1 MSSGKMNKKIKV
13 CHFSSVH
20 KDNDIRV
27 FAKECLTLAD
37 AGYDIT
43 LIACDGHQTS
53 ETINLIKI
61 KEEGGR
67 FKRIFLR
74 AYDVFRM
81 ALNVKADIY
90 HFHDPELLPYG
101 LIIKMTTH
109 AKVIYDSHECYPE
122 DLQNKEW
129 LPKYLRMPVA
139 KIYKFIEDVGAK
151 KFDTVVAAT
160 PYINKRFERVAKKIV
175 TVNNYP
181 RLHEFGSGLNEN
193 PGIKRDGICYVGA
206 ISAIRG
212 ILPFLDSLDKVDSAV
227 KVYVAGTFATEHIK
241 RQVFAHSSW
250 ARVEYFGQVNR
261 AEIKNIYE
269 KSFAGIVNFLRAP
282 NHEFSQP
289 NKLFEYMAAG
299 IPVIASDFQL
309 WKEIIEPTSC
319 GITVMPD
326 SASQIACAINKLYD
340 NKKLA
345 ESMGQAGRNAIVAKY
360 SWEREGKVLVDAYNE
375 LTAAP
380 I

>member
-1 MSSGKMNKKIKV
+1 MIKKYKV

-27 FAKECLTLAD
+27 YAKECLTLAG
-37 AGYDIT
+37 AGYDTT
-43 LIACDGHQTS
+43 LIACDGQQTS
-53 ETINLIKI
+53 ESVHLIKV

-74 AYDVFRM
+74 AYDVYRT
-81 ALNVKADIY
+81 ARNVKADIY

-101 LIIKMTTH
+101 LIIKIITR

-139 KIYKFIEDVGAK
+139 KIYKFIEDLGARN
-151 KFDTVVAAT
+151 FDMVVAAT
-160 PYINKRFERVAKKIV
+160 PYIYKRFEGVAKKIV

-181 RLHEFGSGLNEN
+181 RLQEFGSESDAK
-193 PGIKRDGICYVGA
+193 PSIKRDGVCYVGA
-206 ISAIRG
+206 ISEIRG
-212 ILPFLDSLDKVDSAV
+212 ILPFLDSLVNVDPDV
-227 KVYVAGTFATEHIK
+227 KVYVAGTFATENIK
-241 RQVFAHSSW
+241 KLVFTHPNW
-250 ARVEYFGQVNR
+250 VRVEYSGQVGR
-261 AEIKNIYE
+261 AEIRNIYE

-299 IPVIASDFQL
+299 MPVIASDFQL
-309 WKEIIEPTSC
+309 WKDIIEPTAC
-319 GITVMPD
+319 GITVKPD
-326 SASQIACAINKLYD
+326 SASEIANAINTLYTD
-340 NKKLA
+340 EKLA
-345 ESMGQAGRNAIVAKY
+345 KTMGRAGREAIVAKY
-360 SWEREGKVLVDAYNE
+360 SWEREGVVLVNAYNE
-375 LTAAP
+375 LTAA
-380 I
+380 IL

>member
-1 MSSGKMNKKIKV
+1 MNKKYKV

-20 KDNDIRV
+20 RDNDIRV
-27 FAKECLTLAD
+27 YAKECLTLAD
-37 AGYDIT
+37 AGYDTT
-43 LIACDGHQTS
+43 LIACDGKQKS
-53 ETINLIKI
+53 ESVHLIKV

-74 AYDVFRM
+74 AYDVYKM
-81 ALNVKADIY
+81 ARNVKADIY

-101 LIIKMTTH
+101 LIIKMTTR

-139 KIYKFIEDVGAK
+139 KIYKFIEDVGARR
-151 KFDTVVAAT
+151 FDMVVAAT
-160 PYINKRFERVAKKIV
+160 PYIYKRFEGVAKKIV

-181 RLHEFGSGLNEN
+181 RLQDFETESDTNTSINRVGV
-193 PGIKRDGICYVGA
+193 CYVGA
-206 ISAIRG
+206 ISEIRG
-212 ILPFLDSLDKVDSAV
+212 ILPFLDSLTNVEPAV

-241 RQVFAHSSW
+241 KLVFSHPNW
-250 ARVEYFGQVNR
+250 IRVEFSGQVNR
-261 AEIKNIYE
+261 AEIQNIYQ
-269 KSFAGIVNFLRAP
+269 KSFAGIVNFLKAP

-309 WKEIIEPTSC
+309 WKDIIEPTAC
-319 GITVMPD
+319 GITVRPD
-326 SASQIACAINKLYD
+326 SATEITNAINKLYAD
-340 NKKLA
+340 KQLA
-345 ESMGQAGRNAIVAKY
+345 ESMGQAGREAVVDKY
-360 SWEREGKVLVDAYNE
+360 SWDREGVVLVDAYKE
-375 LTAAP
+375 LTAAKF
-380 I
+380 